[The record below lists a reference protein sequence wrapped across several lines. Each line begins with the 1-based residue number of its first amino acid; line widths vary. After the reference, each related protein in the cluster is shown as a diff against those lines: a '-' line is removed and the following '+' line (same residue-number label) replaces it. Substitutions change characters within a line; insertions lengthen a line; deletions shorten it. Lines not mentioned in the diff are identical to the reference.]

1 LLAEDLTDVPV
12 TNNAYRLKV
21 DGQTYLNNYPGTAFD
36 GYSLQQSVV
45 ALQTVLNKMGLMGQ
59 ELKNQ
64 DLQTRTY
71 YKESLTAAYN
81 DNAETYGP
89 TATAETFAQVFG
101 EKTLP

>member
-1 LLAEDLTDVPV
+1 
-12 TNNAYRLKV
+12 
-21 DGQTYLNNYPGTAFD
+21 
-36 GYSLQQSVV
+36 
-45 ALQTVLNKMGLMGQ
+45 MGLMGQ